1 MEVPVCAMIL
11 STIGRPSDVVCG
23 ILAPNWKKDSGVH
36 LVLTT
41 TIARIWE
48 FALRMEVHA
57 YVTNIL
63 IDTRSNDVVNGMK
76 NHKAV
81 TLHHQQ

>member
-57 YVTNIL
+57 YVHPPTDECVPL
-63 IDTRSNDVVNGMK
+63 ELRRDDHDTCI
-76 NHKAV
+76 
-81 TLHHQQ
+81 